1 MSRPLRIEYAEALYH
16 VTSRGNARRS
26 IFKDDKD
33 REMFLSILEEI
44 NDRYHWLCH
53 AYCLMNNHY
62 HLVIE
67 TPDANLSKGMRQLNG
82 VYTMRFNRHHGSVGH
97 VFQGRYKAIVVQKE
111 SHLLEVCRYVVLNP
125 VRARVV
131 ETPEPWR
138 WSSYRATAGLER
150 AHPCLTTD
158 WVLGQF
164 GSKRRRAEK
173 RYRAFVMDGIR
184 GHRIWKDV
192 KGQSILGD
200 GDFVNRLIDYARG
213 YEEVKEIP
221 KVQRYLNRP
230 GLKEIFENTEGE
242 KRKRDRRIAEAVKRW
257 GYSEKEIADCLRLHY
272 STVSRLI
279 GREADLQTSKS
290 KT

>member
-1 MSRPLRIEYAEALYH
+1 MARPLRIEYAEAVYH

-33 REMFLSILEEI
+33 RGMLLNILEEV

-67 TPDANLSKGMRQLNG
+67 TPDGNLSKGMRHLNG
-82 VYTMRFNRHHGSVGH
+82 VYTMRFNRRHGSVGH
-97 VFQGRYKAIVVQKE
+97 VFQGRYKAILIQKE

-125 VRARVV
+125 VRAKVV
-131 ETPEPWR
+131 EVPERWR
-138 WSSYRATAGLER
+138 WSSYRATAGMEK

-164 GSKRRRAEK
+164 GSKKRIAEK
-173 RYRAFVMDGIR
+173 RYRAFVMDGIG
-184 GHRIWKDV
+184 GHRIWEDV
-192 KGQSILGD
+192 KGQSILGEK
-200 GDFVNRLIDYARG
+200 DFVDRLIDFVRG
-213 YEEVKEIP
+213 YEEVIEIP
-221 KVQRYLNRP
+221 KGQRYVTRP
-230 GLKEIFENTEGE
+230 SLGEIFKDAEGG
-242 KRKRDRRIAEAVKRW
+242 KQKRDAGIADAVTRC
-257 GYSEKEIADCLRLHY
+257 GYSEREVANHLGLHY

-279 GREADLQTSKS
+279 NEGYAKYQH
-290 KT
+290 

>member
-1 MSRPLRIEYAEALYH
+1 MSRPLRIEYAEAVYP

-111 SHLLEVCRYVVLNP
+111 SHLLEVCRYAVLNP

-131 ETPEPWR
+131 EAPEPWR
-138 WSSYRATAGLER
+138 WSSYRATAGIEK

-192 KGQSILGD
+192 KGQSILGERE
-200 GDFVNRLIDYARG
+200 FVNRLIDYARG

-230 GLKEIFENTEGE
+230 GLEEIFKNTEGE
-242 KRKRDRRIAEAVKRW
+242 KRKRDRGIAEAVKRW
-257 GYSEKEIADCLRLHY
+257 GYSEKEIADYLRLHY

-279 GREADLQTSKS
+279 GRKADLQTSKS

>member
-1 MSRPLRIEYAEALYH
+1 
-16 VTSRGNARRS
+16 
-26 IFKDDKD
+26 
-33 REMFLSILEEI
+33 
-44 NDRYHWLCH
+44 
-53 AYCLMNNHY
+53 
-62 HLVIE
+62 
-67 TPDANLSKGMRQLNG
+67 
-82 VYTMRFNRHHGSVGH
+82 
-97 VFQGRYKAIVVQKE
+97 
-111 SHLLEVCRYVVLNP
+111 
-125 VRARVV
+125 
-131 ETPEPWR
+131 
-138 WSSYRATAGLER
+138 
-150 AHPCLTTD
+150 
-158 WVLGQF
+158 LGQF

-230 GLKEIFENTEGE
+230 GLKEIFKNTEGE
-242 KRKRDRRIAEAVKRW
+242 KQKRDRGIAEAVKRW
-257 GYSEKEIADCLRLHY
+257 GYSEKEIADYLRLHY

-279 GREADLQTSKS
+279 GRKADLQTSKS

>member
-138 WSSYRATAGLER
+138 WSSYRATAGIEK